1 MTAVV
6 SSHGDNRWWRPDLL
20 RPWWGRTRAWTW
32 ATAGWV
38 LMLAAGW
45 DLFGLWRDGR
55 VLAPPLLGVIAACG
69 LSLCW
74 WRNAASCAVV
84 TASALTVST
93 IALLVVRWDRP
104 PLGVGE
110 AAVAATLLVVFTAA
124 RIRPSHPA
132 SLIGRQTAATG
143 LVWVAGLWVVNRIFA
158 DADGI
163 GSVTGQAVAALG
175 WALPLAALGAGVRG
189 SLQFM
194 RVAAHRRVAVVLGA
208 TVAGLSMVTVLAWML
223 GAIAWLKLPTVH
235 IVSHSATA
243 VALAGA
249 GVGLWAAAM
258 GMRWWATA
266 AALPALALA
275 GLTLYGWQTAAI
287 RLAHW
292 VPVARGLQSVDPTLL
307 APNIALSLVLAA
319 TGVLVVA
326 LVGNKQ
332 WREGLAWGIGFMMAV
347 IAALAA
353 FGYALDIESATSW
366 GASAPM
372 APLTAG
378 SIGAL
383 GIGIAFAGVEARHL
397 GKFRIT
403 WLPLLVAGSTILVTA
418 MVWLEVQ
425 QEQDHNARQMAQRIL
440 AGAQTR
446 IDAEGQQAQHAL
458 KRLAA
463 RVGAQAPGIRARHF
477 AQDAKMYLEDL
488 PALQTLALVSGADV
502 VALEARD
509 KAAADEFRVLLRSEA
524 NSRHL
529 MTTSQASAGTL
540 RPFRPAGSGPVLL
553 GSFPLDAAG
562 KGMPTRLVAVM
573 DLEPLVSEAL
583 VGTVPNATISV
594 TSVGDGKVL
603 LLHGDP
609 RTTAPTVR
617 GGYPKTSPI
626 VELGVWP
633 AHSVLRPRLPL
644 VLLFIGLLSGGL
656 LAVTL
661 RYSGLARQRADY
673 AEQVQGWLAR
683 EVEARAEQQASL
695 VAALERARK
704 SEQRFHGMANAVA
717 DALWD
722 WNLEDD
728 SLWWSDGVTALFG
741 HAHSELGPGIDGW
754 TRFIHPDDL
763 PLVKQSITAAQQG
776 TGALWAMEYRFARKD
791 GRWAYVL
798 DRGHVIRDENGRAV
812 RMVGGMTDLT
822 ESRELHATIARER
835 EFLTALLESMS
846 EGVVACDADG
856 NLSHYTQVMQQL
868 HARTQVACAKED
880 WARIYGLF
888 DPATGKLMEPQ
899 QVPLARALAG
909 EHVRDME
916 MLIRPAEGRPRLVQ
930 CNGQAVYS
938 SDGEKLGA
946 VVTMRDITLQRQ
958 LHLEREQ
965 LSRERGIVLD
975 AMDEGLLGVDAGGGC
990 VFSNAAASQLLGY
1003 PAASL
1008 DGREVHTLLHGE
1020 DCLHARLGL
1029 AGACPLR
1036 ALEEG
1041 AEAPVRADTCIL
1053 LHDGRTLPVN
1063 LTVSPAALDAGGGA
1077 VITFSNISERVRD
1090 EKVEA
1095 GKREV
1100 LALIAERRPVD
1111 EALSKLSALYE
1122 ASFPHAMA
1130 AIAVLDHDNFR
1141 LRLVAPGSLPA
1152 DFVQANQQMEIGT
1165 EHGACGTAA
1174 YLGQRVVVADIAND
1188 PLWAKGREVALGAG
1202 LRAGWCTP
1210 VRASTGEVMATLG
1223 IYYTQ
1228 PGEPTPAEL
1237 SLVEDLS
1244 ALAGVA
1250 LEQNA
1255 AYRRLETSEQ
1265 RFRSLFQ
1272 EHPDAVYAFNV
1283 HGRLIAVNRGFETML
1298 GVEARTVIDRHFRE
1312 FIPASDRERTQQHF
1326 DQALAGNPVT
1336 YESKGIRADGS
1347 VFEVRITNFP
1357 MMSDG
1362 RIVGVFGVA
1371 HDVSQLHEHERSL
1384 ARTLRRAEHMAS
1396 QLRRL
1401 SQAGVRINSVAS
1413 GEALCQT
1420 LADLMRFT
1428 LDAAHTRIE
1437 VVDPSAP
1444 GGTRT
1449 ASSPPEQQD
1458 AIAEGDTSRPLG
1470 DALSFDM
1477 QGTDGGML
1485 GRLVLT
1491 LDEGRAL
1498 DESGRLV
1505 ADQFVQM
1512 ASAAVERME
1521 LIDRLTERDRFFE
1534 MSKEMFVVFDPAAG
1548 RFHQVNPTFCEVT
1561 GYDQETLCSRPFIE
1575 FLHPA
1580 DRAAA
1585 QQRIGDTSQMRG
1597 VRNFANR
1604 YLRRNGGV
1612 AWIEW
1617 TSVPGADGMI
1627 YGVGRDVTERTRA
1640 QVALQQSLAD
1650 LATRNR
1656 ELQDFA
1662 FVASHDLQEPLRK
1675 IRSFTDRLIRRHAEG
1690 LDEQARDYLD
1700 RSGKAAARMQL
1711 LIENLLAYSRVTS
1724 QGKPFQPVDLNRVLA
1739 GVLDD
1744 LETTIEQAGAAVDVG
1759 ELPTLPGDPSQ
1770 LGQVMQNLVANALKF
1785 RAPDRAPRVAVTAQR
1800 EVSDDGLAGWHL
1812 SFQDNGI
1819 GFEPK
1824 YGERIFAPFQRLH
1837 ARHEF
1842 EGTGIGLAIV
1852 RKIVERHRGRTWAT
1866 GVPGEGA
1873 CFHVWLPTEQDGSGG
1888 EWAAA

>member
-1 MTAVV
+1 M
-6 SSHGDNRWWRPDLL
+6 LL

-32 ATAGWV
+32 VLAGWV
-38 LMLAAGW
+38 LMIAAGW
-45 DLFGLWRDGR
+45 DLYGVWQQGR
-55 VLAPPLLGVIAACG
+55 VLAPSLLGVIAACG

-74 WRNAASCAVV
+74 WRNAVSCALV
-84 TASALTVST
+84 TASTLGVST
-93 IALLVVRWDRP
+93 AI
-104 PLGVGE
+104 LGVAARGLPLIGAGE
-110 AAVAATLLVVFTAA
+110 AAVASTLLVVFTGA
-124 RIRPSHPA
+124 RIRPGHPV
-132 SLIGRQTAATG
+132 SLIARHASAAG
-143 LVWVAGLWVVNRIFA
+143 LLWVAGLWILNRVFA
-158 DADGI
+158 GADGA
-163 GSVTGQAVAALG
+163 GTASVQATAALG

-189 SLQFM
+189 SMDFM
-194 RVAAHRRVAVVLGA
+194 RVTAHRRVAVALGA
-208 TVAGLSMVTVLAWML
+208 TVAGLGLVTVLAWMF
-223 GAIAWLKLPTVH
+223 GAIAWLKLPTVP

-249 GVGLWAAAM
+249 GAGLWAVAM
-258 GMRWWATA
+258 GMRWWSSVGV
-266 AALPALALA
+266 LPALVLA
-275 GLTLYGWQTAAI
+275 GLTLHGWQTDATT
-287 RLAHW
+287 LGHW
-292 VPVARGLQSVDPTLL
+292 VPVAQGLQSAGPTLL
-307 APNIALSLVLAA
+307 APNIALSLALAA
-319 TGVLVVA
+319 
-326 LVGNKQ
+326 VGILGIAHVGRTQ
-332 WREGLAWGIGFMMAV
+332 WREGLAWGTGFILAV
-347 IAALAA
+347 VAALAA
-353 FGYALDIESATSW
+353 FGYALDIESATNW

-372 APLTAG
+372 APLTAW

-403 WLPLLVAGSTILVTA
+403 WLPLLVAGSAMLVTTV
-418 MVWLEVQ
+418 VWLEVQ

-440 AGAQTR
+440 VGAQAR
-446 IDAEGQQAQHAL
+446 IDAEQRQTQQALRRLANRVAAETPSVQAQHF
-458 KRLAA
+458 KHDAA
-463 RVGAQAPGIRARHF
+463 
-477 AQDAKMYLEDL
+477 MYLEDL
-488 PALQTLALVSGADV
+488 QALRSLALVVGTEV
-502 VALEARD
+502 IALEARD
-509 KAAADEFRVLLRSEA
+509 EQSAEELKQLVAANNGGHSLPPAAGTQSTSSRTLRSA
-524 NSRHL
+524 RND
-529 MTTSQASAGTL
+529 
-540 RPFRPAGSGPVLL
+540 PVLL
-553 GSFPLDAAG
+553 SSIWVPPASGTSGATLF
-562 KGMPTRLVAVM
+562 AVV
-573 DLEPLVSEAL
+573 DIEPLVSDAL
-583 VGTVPNATISV
+583 VGTVPNATIAV
-594 TSVGDGKVL
+594 TSIGDGNAL

-609 RTTAPTVR
+609 RPTLPTVR
-617 GGYPKTSPI
+617 GRYPEASPI
-626 VELGVWP
+626 VELAVWP
-633 AHSVLRPRLPL
+633 ARSVLRPRLPM

-661 RYSGLARQRADY
+661 RYSGLARQRAEY
-673 AEQVQGWLAR
+673 AEKVQGWLAR
-683 EVEARAEQQASL
+683 EVDARAEQQASL
-695 VAALERARK
+695 AAALERVRK

-728 SLWWSDGVTALFG
+728 SLWWSDGLTALFG
-741 HAHSELGPGIDGW
+741 HQPSELGAGIDGW

-763 PLVKQSITAAQQG
+763 PLVKQSVTAVQRG
-776 TGALWAMEYRFARKD
+776 TGSLWAMEYRFARKD

-798 DRGHVIRDENGRAV
+798 DRGHVIRDEHGRAI

-846 EGVVACDADG
+846 EGVVACDAEG

-868 HARTQVACAKED
+868 HARTQVPCAKED
-880 WARIYGLF
+880 WARVYGLF
-888 DPATGKLMEPQ
+888 DPGTGRLMEPES
-899 QVPLARALAG
+899 VPLARALAG

-938 SDGEKLGA
+938 SEGEKLGA

-975 AMDEGLLGVDAGGGC
+975 AMDEGLLGVDAGGTC

-1003 PAASL
+1003 PPAAL
-1008 DGREVHTLLHGE
+1008 DGRKVHALLHGE
-1020 DCLHARLGL
+1020 ACLHAAQGL
-1029 AGACPLR
+1029 DDACPLL
-1036 ALEEG
+1036 ALDEA
-1041 AEAPVRADTCIL
+1041 AETPTRADTRIL
-1053 LHDGRTLPVN
+1053 LRDGSTLPVN
-1063 LTVSPAALDAGGGA
+1063 LTVSPAALDAGRGA
-1077 VITFSNISERVRD
+1077 VITFSNISDRVR
-1090 EKVEA
+1090 EESVEA

-1100 LALIAERRPVD
+1100 LALIAERRPVE
-1111 EALSKLSALYE
+1111 EALRSLSALYE

-1130 AIAVLDHDNFR
+1130 AIAVLDQESFR

-1152 DFVQANQQMEIGT
+1152 DFAQANARMEIGT

-1174 YLGQRVVVADIAND
+1174 YLGQRVVVSDIASD
-1188 PLWAKGREVALGAG
+1188 PVWAKGRDVALEAG

-1223 IYYTQ
+1223 VYYTQ
-1228 PGEPTPAEL
+1228 PGEPTAAEL
-1237 SLVEDLS
+1237 ALVEDLS

-1250 LEQNA
+1250 LEQSA

-1272 EHPDAVYAFNV
+1272 EHPDAVYAFNI
-1283 HGRLIAVNRGFETML
+1283 HGRLIAVNRGFEAML

-1312 FIPASDRERTQQHF
+1312 FIPASDRARTQQHF
-1326 DQALAGNPVT
+1326 DQALAGKPVT
-1336 YESKGIRADGS
+1336 YESKGVRADGS
-1347 VFEVRITNFP
+1347 VFEVRVTNFP

-1428 LDAAHTRIE
+1428 LDAAQTRIE
-1437 VVDPSAP
+1437 VVDTSFP
-1444 GGTRT
+1444 GGRRM
-1449 ASSPPEQQD
+1449 ANSPPVQHED
-1458 AIAEGDTSRPLG
+1458 GADSDERKSLG
-1470 DALSFDM
+1470 ETLVFEM
-1477 QGTDGGML
+1477 HGTDGSLL
-1485 GRLVLT
+1485 GRLMLT
-1491 LDEGRAL
+1491 LDEGRYL
-1498 DESGRLV
+1498 DESARLV

-1512 ASAAVERME
+1512 AAAAVERME

-1534 MSKEMFVVFDPAAG
+1534 MSKEIFVVFDPSVG

-1561 GYDQETLCSRPFIE
+1561 GYDQETLCSRPFVE

-1585 QQRIGDTSQMRG
+1585 ERRLSATSELQGART
-1597 VRNFANR
+1597 FANR

-1640 QVALQQSLAD
+1640 QVALQQSLSD

-1724 QGKPFQPVDLNRVLA
+1724 QGKPFQPVDLNRVLS

-1744 LETTIEQAGAAVDVG
+1744 LETTIEQAGASVDAAG
-1759 ELPTLPGDPSQ
+1759 LPTLPGDASQ
-1770 LGQVMQNLVANALKF
+1770 LGQVMQNLIANALKF
-1785 RAPDRAPRVAVTAQR
+1785 RAPDRAPRVTVSAER
-1800 EVSDDGLAGWHL
+1800 EAGDDGLPGWHL
-1812 SFQDNGI
+1812 SIQDNGI

-1873 CFHVWLPTEQDGSGG
+1873 CFHVWLPTEHQDDE